1 MVKAWVGFASGEISL
16 PKKSFDPLEYIE
28 NAFLDRRPA
37 GTLVQDDEL
46 SLPRLGD
53 YLDHEG
59 SSTNKRTL
67 APKQPRRK
75 FRRTL
80 LSAPRPR
87 MKEVSSNVVVIDPQ
101 LREIWQS
108 LPKSINFLCQ
118 EFDDAVTANYYRGDF
133 KESRTELVRRLL
145 DPEISL
151 EEASRLLGVCPA
163 TVRRYTNRGW
173 LAHHR
178 TPGGQ
183 RRFRLS
189 HVIKFVEEHGRFP
202 VE

>member
-1 MVKAWVGFASGEISL
+1 MGFASGEIL
-16 PKKSFDPLEYIE
+16 LAKKSFDPLEYIE

-37 GTLVQDDEL
+37 GTLVQEDEF
-46 SLPRLGD
+46 SLPSLGD
-53 YLDHEG
+53 YLDKDG
-59 SSTNKRTL
+59 SSAYKRTL
-67 APKQPRRK
+67 APKEPRRK

-87 MKEVSSNVVVIDPQ
+87 MKEVASNIVVIDPQ

-173 LAHHR
+173 LEHHR

-189 HVIKFVEEHGRFP
+189 HVIKFVEAHGRFP